1 MMLSATSPL
10 TPPATLDPS
19 GVWFFN
25 WVIPIVGSMFIVLA
39 IADTIR
45 RRRLTWGFLF
55 LFNSLAVY
63 WMETLG
69 DWGQMLFYS
78 PAFAQH
84 HLLEWLPIKT
94 PHDPLFMPFAYA
106 VYWGVH
112 ALLVLWLSQWVS
124 SRFGW
129 SMLKSM
135 LVFAIPVNYVWDFVV
150 EGTATAMGW
159 WTYDPGIGPVLVWA
173 NGGRITLLWT
183 IGIMCVWPNLIAYW
197 AGKPPI
203 RGLNHFERFCRL
215 DRFTVP
221 KPHSRSVSDV
231 EGAAGGIAIATKQ
244 IRPTRQQEFDDYLN
258 YEVTIPR
265 WRFELMRLGAWF
277 IVFQVSF
284 FVFTV
289 LPLIVLR
296 TLTGADSPYIP

>member
-1 MMLSATSPL
+1 
-10 TPPATLDPS
+10 
-19 GVWFFN
+19 
-25 WVIPIVGSMFIVLA
+25 
-39 IADTIR
+39 
-45 RRRLTWGFLF
+45 
-55 LFNSLAVY
+55 
-63 WMETLG
+63 
-69 DWGQMLFYS
+69 MLFYS

-124 SRFGW
+124 ARFGW

-135 LVFAIPVNYVWDFVV
+135 LVLAIPVNFVWDFVV

-159 WTYDPGIGPVLVWA
+159 WTYDPGIGPVLEWG

-221 KPHSRSVSDV
+221 RTSVHSRGDSESL
-231 EGAAGGIAIATKQ
+231 GGTAVATKQ
-244 IRPTRQQEFDDYLN
+244 LPLTKQQEFDDYLN

-277 IVFQVSF
+277 IVFQITF
-284 FVFTV
+284 FVFLIV
-289 LPLIVLR
+289 PLRVLR